1 MSRHRALASVGE
13 YESHDALMA
22 DVATLRKAGIEPV
35 ASGLMD
41 PDGLWRLE
49 VDSWLVTQAL
59 TALGRDGY
67 PDLSTSDYACPR
79 CGSPR
84 SKALPPYSMIAGV
97 VVMASLPLLFANQ
110 QWVLGGGVAVAWL
123 VASRLWRSRV
133 MDWRCLNCG
142 HAWNHDVERRRRDD
156 ARRAA
161 RE

>member
-1 MSRHRALASVGE
+1 MN
-13 YESHDALMA
+13 
-22 DVATLRKAGIEPV
+22 
-35 ASGLMD
+35 

-49 VDSWLVTQAL
+49 VDSLLVTPAL
-59 TALGRDGY
+59 TALGRSGY

-97 VVMASLPLLFANQ
+97 VVMVSLPLLFANQ
-110 QWVLGGGVAVAWL
+110 QWVLGSGVAVAWL

-142 HAWNHDVERRRRDD
+142 HAWNHDVERRRRGD